1 MSQTVLFLCTGN
13 YYRSRFAEVVFNA
26 AVARMGLPWRAVSR
40 GLAIELGTGNVG
52 PMAKEALQLLAK
64 MNVRDLMAT
73 ARMPQAV
80 TTADLEAATRVVAL
94 DKAEHEPML
103 AGRHPG
109 WETRVE
115 YWTIADIPGVL
126 PRVEEEVN
134 GLISR
139 LLGGAGNVSVSEP
152 EASATVP
159 VKKKLGT
166 AKVGRE
172 TAGRKGKGVT
182 TVYDID
188 LDEAGLKE
196 LATRLKNLCGTGGTA
211 KDGRIEIQGDHRDK
225 IIAELEKLGYKA
237 KRVGG

>member
-1 MSQTVLFLCTGN
+1 MPQTILFLCTGN

-26 AVARMGLPWRAVSR
+26 AAARMGLAWRAASR
-40 GLAIELGTGNVG
+40 GLAVELGVGNVG

-73 ARMPQAV
+73 ARMPTAV
-80 TTADLEAATRVVAL
+80 ATAELEAAARVIAL
-94 DKAEHEPML
+94 DKAEHEPL
-103 AGRHPG
+103 LRGRHPG
-109 WETRVE
+109 WEAKVE
-115 YWTIADIPGVL
+115 YWTVADIPGVL
-126 PRVEEEVN
+126 PRIEAEVN

-139 LLGGAGNVSVSEP
+139 LLGGAGNVAIP
-152 EASATVP
+152 EHVAP
-159 VKKKLGT
+159 PPPPKKLGT

-182 TVYDID
+182 TVFELN

-225 IIAELEKLGYKA
+225 IMAELEKMGYKA
-237 KRVGG
+237 KRVGW

>member
-26 AVARMGLPWRAVSR
+26 AATRMGLAWRATSR
-40 GLAIELGTGNVG
+40 GLALELGTRNVG
-52 PMAKEALQLLAK
+52 PMAKEALELLAR
-64 MNVRDLMAT
+64 MSARDLMAT
-73 ARMPQAV
+73 ARMPAAV
-80 TTADLEAATRVVAL
+80 VTADLEAAARVIAL
-94 DKAEHEPML
+94 DKAEHEPFL
-103 AGRHPG
+103 ADRHPG
-109 WETRVE
+109 WEAKVE
-115 YWTIADIPGVL
+115 YWAIADVPGVL
-126 PRVEEEVN
+126 PRVEAEVN

-139 LLGGAGNVSVSEP
+139 LLGGAGNVAIPEP
-152 EASATVP
+152 VAAVP

-182 TVYDID
+182 TVFELG

-196 LATRLKNLCGTGGTA
+196 LATRLKNVCGTGGTA

-225 IIAELEKLGYKA
+225 IMAELEKLGYKA

>member
-26 AVARMGLPWRAVSR
+26 AAARMGLAWRATSR
-40 GLAIELGTGNVG
+40 GLALDRGTRNVG
-52 PMAKEALQLLAK
+52 PMAKEAVELLAK

-73 ARMPQAV
+73 ARMPAAV
-80 TTADLEAATRVVAL
+80 TAADLDAAARVVAL
-94 DKAEHEPML
+94 DRAEHEPLL
-103 AGRHPG
+103 ADRHPG
-109 WETRVE
+109 WEARVE
-115 YWTIADIPGVL
+115 YWAVADVPGVL
-126 PRVEEEVN
+126 PRVEAEVN

-139 LLGGAGNVSVSEP
+139 LLGGAGNVAVPEP
-152 EASATVP
+152 AIP
-159 VKKKLGT
+159 PPPPKKLGT

-182 TVYDID
+182 TVFELG

-196 LATRLKNLCGTGGTA
+196 LATRLKTACGTGGTA

-225 IIAELEKLGYKA
+225 IAAELEKLGYKV